1 MALKN
6 NEMNQLFFILFCVCL
21 IACNK
26 NVVFNDYTRISETA
40 GWARNVPIKFDID
53 IKDTNQLYDVYVNVR
68 QATGYPYSNLFLKLL
83 TNYPNKNTYTDTL
96 ECLLANER
104 GEWLGD
110 GAGDLWDNKILFKK
124 NTKFHQLGI
133 HSFVFTHAMRLDPL
147 PLILDVGMSVEKTQS
162 N

>member
-1 MALKN
+1 MMK
-6 NEMNQLFFILFCVCL
+6 QLCILMFCLCL
-21 IACNK
+21 VSCNK

-40 GWARNVPIKFDID
+40 GWARNVPVKFDID

-68 QATGYPYSNLFLKLL
+68 QATGYPYSNLFLKLT
-83 TNYPNKNTYTDTL
+83 TNYPNKNLYTDTL

-133 HSFVFTHAMRLDPL
+133 HTFVFTQAMRLDPL
-147 PLILDVGMSVEKTQS
+147 PLILDVGMSIEKTQS